1 MTFEEGENKAKE
13 LGGIFM
19 ETSAMSG
26 SNVKQ
31 LFKKIA
37 LTLPGTDSKDDS
49 NHAPCKIYIILY
61 PIKLYNFFCLDS
73 EVILQNHAERQEA
86 SSKCAC

>member
-1 MTFEEGENKAKE
+1 MVFLNIFLTDSVREVTFDEGESKAKE

-37 LTLPGTDSKDDS
+37 LSLPGTDVKDES
-49 NHAPCKIYIILY
+49 GNAPCK
-61 PIKLYNFFCLDS
+61 S
-73 EVILQNHAERQEA
+73 
-86 SSKCAC
+86 